1 MDIKEMLKDLP
12 LEDRIVILRTVYA
25 ELSPDIRRRELK
37 YMSRLERGGKVV
49 LAEPVN
55 DPLKVYRFNS
65 VYDMVLW
72 LRNTGHK
79 SATSANVYKVLN
91 KERPSAYGHTYQY
104 ED

>member
-1 MDIKEMLKDLP
+1 MEIKDMIDALS
-12 LEDRIVILRTVYA
+12 LEEKIALLRMIYG

-37 YMSRLERGGKVV
+37 YMNRIERGGKVV
-49 LAEPVN
+49 LAEPLN

-72 LRNTGHK
+72 LRNIGHK

-91 KERPSAYGHTYQY
+91 KERPSAYGHTYHY
-104 ED
+104 EN